1 MQSDRRI
8 APRVNCEIAAE
19 VHMLFGDSID
29 VQVIDLSVSGCQIVG
44 GEQLMSLKSVA
55 SGAPLEFNLHFGL
68 DGCPIHTFCRVIYQ
82 RRERQNRYA
91 MGLRWSSI
99 PEHQLEILQR
109 FVDERLA
116 KGMAQSSASA

>member
-29 VQVIDLSVSGCQIVG
+29 VQIIDLSASGCQIVG
-44 GEQLMSLKSVA
+44 DEQLMGLKSVA
-55 SGAPLEFNLHFGL
+55 SGAPMEFNLHFGL
-68 DGCPIHTFCRVIYQ
+68 DGCPIHTFCRVVYQ
-82 RRERQNRYA
+82 RRERQSRCA

-99 PEHQLEILQR
+99 PEHQLEVVQR

-116 KGMAQSSASA
+116 KGAAQSSASA